1 VLKAALIRA
10 AELKTETL
18 INVALVLLTDLSTD
32 LVRAMCHESATHIFQ
47 RAFNVLTTNEQR
59 EKIVSKIIE
68 CGENNSGD
76 LQRIGT
82 HTYGS
87 RALQCLIGT
96 CSELLAPTV
105 LKVAPSLAQSA
116 AGNFVLQSMLQN
128 GNSKTRKNL
137 VQAATF
143 HLGQFACNKHA
154 SHFVERC
161 IDMASE
167 DELKKMVT
175 TMSLPPP
182 SLPPTSPPVM
192 VVMCNNNYA
201 NFVMGSIVSRLCRW
215 NDFLQKEQLSLIM
228 QSWEPQMRATNVGD
242 KTYSQSMAALGKNQ

>member
-1 VLKAALIRA
+1 VLKAALRRA
-10 AELKTETL
+10 AELKTDVLTK
-18 INVALVLLTDLSTD
+18 IALMILNDLSTD

-47 RAFNVLTTNEQR
+47 RAFNVLTTTEQR
-59 EKIVSKIIE
+59 KKIVSKIID

-96 CSELLAPTV
+96 CSEFMAPTI

-137 VQAATF
+137 VQTATF
-143 HLGQFACNKHA
+143 HLGQFSCNKHA

-167 DELKKMVT
+167 DELKLMVA
-175 TMSLPPP
+175 TMSSPPP
-182 SLPPTSPPVM
+182 SSSTPTVAPPVM
-192 VVMCNNNYA
+192 VMMCNNNYA

-215 NDFLQKEQLSLIM
+215 NEPLQIKSNYGNMGTTNACNQCWGQDL
-228 QSWEPQMRATNVGD
+228 QSKYGSAW
-242 KTYSQSMAALGKNQ
+242 